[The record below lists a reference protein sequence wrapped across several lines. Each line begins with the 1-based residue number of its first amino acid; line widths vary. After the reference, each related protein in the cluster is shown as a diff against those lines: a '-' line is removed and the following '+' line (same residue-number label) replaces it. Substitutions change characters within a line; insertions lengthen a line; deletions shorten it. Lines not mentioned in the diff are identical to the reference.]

1 MIGQYIQ
8 VCSGPTVGGGRVA
21 FGGGRPSQIIV
32 RLWEA
37 HNVAPYVLE
46 AVSLMY
52 RITLFPEA

>member
-8 VCSGPTVGGGRVA
+8 VYSGPTVGGGRVA
-21 FGGGRPSQIIV
+21 FGGGRPRQIVV

-46 AVSLMY
+46 TVSLMY
-52 RITLFPEA
+52 